1 MVKGRI
7 TLSAALISIMTS
19 SSDSTSPE
27 NVCHHDFDNGCHH
40 EFDDSHHHEFD
51 NVHLCDFADEHHHEF
66 DDSHHANCHHYG
78 NGDFG
83 NVR

>member
-1 MVKGRI
+1 MVKGRN

-27 NVCHHDFDNGCHH
+27 NVCHH
-40 EFDDSHHHEFD
+40 EFDYSHHHEFD

-83 NVR
+83 IVR

>member
-27 NVCHHDFDNGCHH
+27 NVCHHDFDDGC
-40 EFDDSHHHEFD
+40 HHEFD

-83 NVR
+83 IVR